1 MKKILLKK
9 KMVVIDENF
18 DVCKIHKY
26 IKSVK
31 TLRTGA
37 SPTDAWIIKFKN
49 NVYDKKK
56 KIQKAFLKIYS
67 NLSFFDNNNY
77 SNKYLKYAVQGLN
90 YETKVYRDIITPI
103 VNYDICP
110 NFIRSLGSGTM
121 CTYDNLYDML
131 YGKYEKKSSP
141 EKIRKK
147 LKRSITNNILSYDLS
162 NINFNETSKYEN
174 IDKYDF
180 DNLQFDINL
189 TETYDNVN
197 NFHDILRTS
206 DIQERN
212 IYNIIFQI
220 FVACYTMS
228 LTKMTHNDLHSGN
241 IMVRTLDKPRILVYF
256 INKRKYVLKVKY
268 FVHIYDFDRSYVK
281 RLGDN
286 KSLDMYD
293 VYSQDNVFIENKDMM
308 KILCSIYKY
317 TGNKSYLRN
326 LTNNENDIKRL
337 ISIYEEGCNFQV
349 EKNVPVKRSFFK
361 NYNSAEDIL
370 YNLAENLSD
379 IKIEK
384 IEDIKDSV
392 YICDK
397 ELFNNDGSIIKEN
410 VLSLRNKLISKLR
423 GELTIKSPKRS
434 LSRKRKI
441 SNYSR

>member
-1 MKKILLKK
+1 L
-9 KMVVIDENF
+9 
-18 DVCKIHKY
+18 
-26 IKSVK
+26 SV
-31 TLRTGA
+31 
-37 SPTDAWIIKFKN
+37 
-49 NVYDKKK
+49 
-56 KIQKAFLKIYS
+56 
-67 NLSFFDNNNY
+67 FDNNDY

-162 NINFNETSKYEN
+162 NINFDETSKYEN

-197 NFHDILRTS
+197 NFHDILRKS

-370 YNLAENLSD
+370 YNLAENLPD

>member
-1 MKKILLKK
+1 
-9 KMVVIDENF
+9 
-18 DVCKIHKY
+18 
-26 IKSVK
+26 
-31 TLRTGA
+31 
-37 SPTDAWIIKFKN
+37 
-49 NVYDKKK
+49 
-56 KIQKAFLKIYS
+56 
-67 NLSFFDNNNY
+67 
-77 SNKYLKYAVQGLN
+77 
-90 YETKVYRDIITPI
+90 
-103 VNYDICP
+103 
-110 NFIRSLGSGTM
+110 
-121 CTYDNLYDML
+121 
-131 YGKYEKKSSP
+131 
-141 EKIRKK
+141 
-147 LKRSITNNILSYDLS
+147 
-162 NINFNETSKYEN
+162 
-174 IDKYDF
+174 
-180 DNLQFDINL
+180 
-189 TETYDNVN
+189 
-197 NFHDILRTS
+197 
-206 DIQERN
+206 
-212 IYNIIFQI
+212 
-220 FVACYTMS
+220 
-228 LTKMTHNDLHSGN
+228 MTHNDLHSGN